1 MPANRQFVMSTYKDL
16 KTANPTFP
24 ILVREAEN
32 VKARLIARY
41 GKSACCRPACHPLVA
56 YETLTGRARP
66 SSRCDVTSVDA

>member
-1 MPANRQFVMSTYKDL
+1 MSTYKDL

-41 GKSACCRPACHPLVA
+41 GKSAYCRPACHPLVA
-56 YETLTGRARP
+56 HERSSAVLCRP
-66 SSRCDVTSVDA
+66 RVVT